1 MDQRRTGCSY
11 EAHERMLK
19 HLTLLDSSQTSP
31 LEDEAQ
37 DADSNA
43 AKRRES
49 FHHILTARVLTQR
62 SETNKVTS
70 KALSHIKSCW
80 KMVRKCMHQI
90 TSHPAFDL
98 VILLLIVLNT
108 VVLAMYYHGIPA
120 QFRRVLDILN
130 WVSKS

>member
-11 EAHERMLK
+11 EAHERMLNR
-19 HLTLLDSSQTSP
+19 LILLDRNQRPPS
-31 LEDEAQ
+31 EDEAKV
-37 DADSNA
+37 ADSNA
-43 AKRRES
+43 AKPRKS
-49 FHHILTARVLTQR
+49 LHHILTARVLTQR

-70 KALSHIKSCW
+70 KFLSHIKSCW
-80 KMVRKCMHQI
+80 KMVRKCMQQI
-90 TSHPAFDL
+90 TSHRAFDL

>member
-11 EAHERMLK
+11 QADERTLK
-19 HLTLLDSSQTSP
+19 RLILLDRNRTPPS
-31 LEDEAQ
+31 EDEAK

-43 AKRRES
+43 EKRRK
-49 FHHILTARVLTQR
+49 ARRHL
-62 SETNKVTS
+62 NKETS
-70 KALSHIKSCW
+70 KALPHMKSCW
-80 KMVRKCMHQI
+80 KMVRKCMQQI
-90 TSHPAFDL
+90 TSHPAFDV